1 MASSCPP
8 SWAASE
14 DRPPGAAGSAAL
26 WQGGA
31 GSSPAG
37 GTMGGEPPAQPHLI
51 SPLALPGVNYA
62 RHPVAG
68 ITASH
73 QLPQLGPVRL
83 RPAASPQETAA
94 SGDGP
99 TEQETVESPR
109 VIGRY
114 LARQLPSLPGQS
126 GGKHPARR
134 GPWMISFLPRLWAN
148 HGRGNLWHPSWR
160 GRDACP
166 AMVPLQVDH
175 RGQRRGGET
184 SMTIIKPQPKQ
195 VEFLRSPAD
204 IVIY

>member
-1 MASSCPP
+1 MARGYRFEPGGRHHGRGAPCPAP
-8 SWAASE
+8 FDFSLS
-14 DRPPGAAGSAAL
+14 
-26 WQGGA
+26 
-31 GSSPAG
+31 
-37 GTMGGEPPAQPHLI
+37 
-51 SPLALPGVNYA
+51 LPGVNCA

-73 QLPQLGPVRL
+73 QLSQLGPVRL

-94 SGDGP
+94 SGNGP